1 MWVFAHLHLHE
12 SCDAKQFWV
21 LFVCC
26 KYLEWNLR
34 QNQLLLQVTVSS
46 FSLTPPWHYL
56 WHFPPQRDR
65 KYNRAVTKAPSAGQC
80 GHFCGITKNDKQSE
94 RERGTDTF
102 IKHKRVSADERV
114 PLSQRISEFLEVY
127 FSNAELTV
135 PKLIQQICSEF
146 ILHHFTFFVTDI
158 YWHQGP
164 RLGNFHSYYRLKVL
178 GPWLLFGGPSSLSVS
193 SFVPSTLLPC
203 DTHTHTHTLL
213 WGVPV

>member
-1 MWVFAHLHLHE
+1 MIISCVLKSSKLEFDKYQKLFMRVFAHLHLHE

-26 KYLEWNLR
+26 KFEAKSIAFAGDSI
-34 QNQLLLQVTVSS
+34 LLPSDT
-46 FSLTPPWHYL
+46 SLWHYL

-114 PLSQRISEFLEVY
+114 PLSQRISEFL
-127 FSNAELTV
+127 
-135 PKLIQQICSEF
+135 
-146 ILHHFTFFVTDI
+146 
-158 YWHQGP
+158 
-164 RLGNFHSYYRLKVL
+164 NFLKCIF
-178 GPWLLFGGPSSLSVS
+178 PMRS
-193 SFVPSTLLPC
+193 
-203 DTHTHTHTLL
+203 
-213 WGVPV
+213 